1 MSDLP
6 VTDYAVAG
14 QELAELLER
23 EWLVTNGIGGYA
35 AGTLSGTNTRRY
47 HGLLVAATEPPAGRR
62 VRLANLI
69 EEVVVDGARHDLS
82 TNEFADG
89 TLHPRGWGALTRFRL
104 IGNRP
109 EFTYRVGDTEIVKTV
124 WMDHGSNRTRV
135 RYALRGGAAEL
146 RIRPL
151 VTDRDF
157 HSETRADVLG
167 SFLAEHDGRRIV
179 VRRDDEAVLGM
190 GADCDFEYAPESDWF
205 WGVAHRKERAR
216 GFDCLEDLWCPG
228 VLSIRLENGD
238 TFALAADAGEGGAA
252 EGAESLRAFDERQK
266 TLVAPLA
273 DPVEKRLAL
282 AADQF
287 LVARGGREVGT
298 VIAGYHWFGDW
309 GRDTMIALPGLAL
322 PTGRAAQM
330 REILL
335 EYGEYVDR
343 GMIPNRFPD
352 FGTEPSYNTVDATL
366 WWFEAVARY
375 LEATADHTLLDDLLM
390 KMVSVVEEH
399 DRGTR
404 YGIGVDPEDGLLRAG
419 EPGVQ
424 LTWMDAKVGDWVVTP
439 RIGKAVEINALWY
452 SALRSLQE
460 WLERVGLNSRRTRE
474 KADRVAVSFRARFW
488 DSGLGHLYDV
498 VDGPRGDD
506 AALRPNQ
513 LLALSLAHPLLHG
526 EIARSIVSRV
536 REELLTEF
544 GMRTLSPRHPD
555 YAARYEGGP
564 LERDGGYHQGTV
576 WPWPIGAYVDAHLHA
591 FGSADGLEGVLDGLL
606 GSLDTA
612 GLGSISEVYDGD
624 PPHRPDGCVAQGWS
638 VAEVLRAY
646 GRLRDARAAT

>member
-6 VTDYAVAG
+6 VTNYAVAG

-23 EWLVTNGIGGYA
+23 EWVVTNGIGGYA

-47 HGLLVAATEPPAGRR
+47 HGLLVAATEPPAGRC

-69 EEVVVDGARHDLS
+69 EEVVVGGESYDLS

-89 TLHPRGWGALTRFRL
+89 TLHPRGWPALTRFRL
-104 IGNRP
+104 VGNRP
-109 EFTYRVGDTEIVKTV
+109 EFRYRVGDAEIVKTI
-124 WMDHGSNRTRV
+124 WMDHGANQTRLLYTV
-135 RYALRGGAAEL
+135 RDGDVEL
-146 RIRPL
+146 RVRPL

-157 HSETRADVLG
+157 HSETRAEGLG
-167 SFLAEHDGRRIV
+167 AFAVEREGRRIM
-179 VRRDDEAVLGM
+179 VRRDGEAVLRIE
-190 GADCDFEYAPESDWF
+190 ADRDLEFEPAGDWF
-205 WGVAHRKERAR
+205 WDVAHRKERAR
-216 GFDCLEDLWCPG
+216 GFDFLEDLWCPG
-228 VLSIRLENGD
+228 TLSIGLKEGD
-238 TFALAADAGEGGAA
+238 SFALALDAD
-252 EGAESLRAFDERQK
+252 EGADPDDGWTPRAYDERQEGLI
-266 TLVAPLA
+266 TGLA
-273 DPVEKRLAL
+273 DPVEQRLAL

-287 LVARGGREVGT
+287 LVAHGGRAVGT

-309 GRDTMIALPGLAL
+309 GRDTMISLPGLAL
-322 PTGRAAQM
+322 PTGRAAEM

-335 EYGEYVDR
+335 EYSEYVDR

-375 LEATADHTLLDDLLM
+375 LEATADYTPLDSLLM

-452 SALRSLQE
+452 SALRSLEE

-498 VDGPRGDD
+498 VDGPQGDD

-513 LLALSLAHPLLHG
+513 LLALSLTHPLLHG

-544 GMRTLSPRHPD
+544 GLRTLSVQHPD

-564 LERDGGYHQGTV
+564 LERDSGYHQGTV

-612 GLGSISEVYDGD
+612 SLGSISEVYDGD
-624 PPHRPDGCVAQGWS
+624 TPHRPDGCVAQGWS

-646 GRLRDARAAT
+646 VRLRDERATT

>member
-14 QELAELLER
+14 QELAKLLER
-23 EWLVTNGIGGYA
+23 EWVVTNGIGGYA

-47 HGLLVAATEPPAGRR
+47 HGLLVAATEPPAGRC

-69 EEVVVDGARHDLS
+69 EEVVVGGESYDLS
-82 TNEFADG
+82 TNEFANG
-89 TLHPRGWGALTRFRL
+89 TLHPRGWPTLTRFRL
-104 IGNRP
+104 VGNRP
-109 EFTYRVGDTEIVKTV
+109 EFRYRVGDAETVKTI
-124 WMDHGSNRTRV
+124 WMDHGANRTRLLYTV
-135 RYALRGGAAEL
+135 RGGDLEL
-146 RIRPL
+146 RVRPL

-157 HSETRADVLG
+157 HSETRAEGLG
-167 SFLAEHDGRRIV
+167 AFAVEREGRRIM
-179 VRRDDEAVLGM
+179 VRRDGEAVLRIE
-190 GADCDFEYAPESDWF
+190 ADRDLEFEPSDDWF
-205 WGVAHRKERAR
+205 WNVAHRKERAR
-216 GFDCLEDLWCPG
+216 GFDFLEDLWCPG
-228 VLSIRLENGD
+228 TLSIGLKEGD
-238 TFALAADAGEGGAA
+238 SFALALDAD
-252 EGAESLRAFDERQK
+252 EGADPNDSWTPRDYDERQK
-266 TLVAPLA
+266 GLITGLA
-273 DPVEKRLAL
+273 DSVEKRLAL

-287 LVARGGREVGT
+287 LVARGGRAVGT

-309 GRDTMIALPGLAL
+309 GRDTMIALSGLAL
-322 PTGRAAQM
+322 PTGRAAEM

-335 EYGEYVDR
+335 EYSEYVDR

-375 LEATADHTLLDDLLM
+375 LEATADYALLDSLLM

-404 YGIGVDPEDGLLRAG
+404 YGIGVDPEDGLLQAG

-452 SALRSLQE
+452 SALRSLEE

-498 VDGPRGDD
+498 VDGPQGDD

-513 LLALSLAHPLLHG
+513 LLALSLTHPLLHG

-544 GMRTLSPRHPD
+544 GLRTLSAQHPD

-564 LERDGGYHQGTV
+564 LERDGSYHQGTV
-576 WPWPIGAYVDAHLHA
+576 WPWPIGAYVDAHMHA

-606 GSLDTA
+606 ESLDTA

-624 PPHRPDGCVAQGWS
+624 APHRPDGCVAQGWS

-646 GRLRDARAAT
+646 VRLRDERATT